1 MAVATL
7 PEPKVA
13 SGEVLLLL
21 DPLIAT
27 EPGFVFYLRPSVE
40 FDDDQFF
47 EFCQIN
53 RDFMIE
59 RTDEGEIIIMAPA
72 GGEASSRNAEV
83 TAQLQIW
90 AKKDGTGVTF
100 DSSGGFKLGKLEMRA
115 PDAAW
120 VRRERFDVLKPK
132 DKRQFPPL
140 CPDFVIELKSS
151 TDRLK
156 NLQAKMEKWIEYGAQ
171 LAWLIDPDAKRVHV
185 YHPNGAI
192 EIIENADTLSG
203 EPLLK
208 GFVLD
213 LTQIW

>member
-1 MAVATL
+1 MTFATL
-7 PEPKVA
+7 PEPKIA
-13 SGEVLLLL
+13 NGEVPLLL
-21 DPLIAT
+21 DPLIAS
-27 EPGFVFYLRPSVE
+27 EPGFVFYLRPGIE

-83 TAQLQIW
+83 TTQLQLW
-90 AKKDGTGVTF
+90 AKRDGTGITF
-100 DSSGGFKLGKLEMRA
+100 DSSGGFKLSALEMRA

-120 VRRERFDVLKPK
+120 VKRARFDALKPK

-140 CPDFVIELKSS
+140 CPDFIIELKSP

-156 NLQAKMEKWIEYGAQ
+156 NLQTKMEKWIEYGAQ
-171 LAWLIDPDAKRVHV
+171 LGWLIVPDSKRVYV
-185 YHPNGAI
+185 YHSNGAI
-192 EIIENADTLSG
+192 EIVENADSISG